1 MSAPKATPM
10 VRQYLSIK
18 AEHPD
23 AILFF
28 RMGDFYEM
36 FFEDAEKASKALDIT
51 LTSRNKNDPDPIL
64 MCGVPHHSANGY
76 VARLVEQ
83 GFKVAICDQ
92 VQDPSEAKGLVERKV
107 VQVVTPGMQ
116 LDGRYLDASQNN
128 YVCAAVG
135 GRGGIGLAFLD
146 VSTGAFLVTQIS
158 GMEDAFQE
166 ILRMG
171 PKELVLPEK
180 FEENPKAAQA
190 MRMAAHLPLSRME
203 PKDFE
208 PARTKDRLLEH
219 FKTRSLEGFGIQDMP
234 LAIRAA
240 GALLHYVQQAQR
252 KEITHVS
259 KIPAYFQDQFL
270 WIDDN
275 STRNL
280 ELIKNLRIG
289 NRQGTLISVLD
300 KTVTAM
306 GARLMGY
313 LLRYPLI
320 DPQAI
325 NLRLDAVEQAR
336 DLARVRDLV
345 REALKDVHDL
355 ERLRSRVA
363 LGHANGRD
371 LAAMGESLRQLP
383 GLWALLKENF
393 QSPLICGDAT
403 DDNLADVADLIERSI
418 REDSPP
424 GVKDGGMIKPGFN
437 EELDELVA
445 LATDVKGLIAG
456 LEAKEKERTGI
467 TTLKVRFNRV
477 FGYYIEISKNQ
488 TKTIPAHYVRK
499 QTLVN
504 AERYITEEL
513 KEFETKVLGAEERR
527 VSLESNIFSQ
537 ITDRINAENN
547 RLEKVSHLL
556 AWVDV
561 LTTLGHVADHNGYCR
576 PVVDMGQTLDFQDGR
591 HPVVEKM
598 LPGQRFVPNTV
609 TMNNVDQQILMI
621 TGPNMAGKSTVL
633 RQVALTVI
641 MAQMGSFVPAETA
654 IVGVVDKIFT
664 RVGALDNLSQGES
677 TFMVEM
683 QETAN
688 ILNNVTHRS
697 LVILDEIG
705 RGTSTFDGLSIAWA
719 VAEYLHDLKGHGV
732 KTLFATHYHELTD
745 LTKTH
750 PRVKNF
756 NIAVNEWNDEI
767 IFLHSLVEGGTNKS
781 YGIQVAR
788 LAGIPV
794 SVIKRSKQVLQT
806 IEDSEEARV
815 AYSVKVSGK
824 SAKKDHQV
832 QLSLFPT
839 PGDLAAK
846 ALEKMDINSMTPLE
860 AMNVLSELQQRVQRP
875 KKEVPGNSTEIEDKE

>member
-1 MSAPKATPM
+1 MSAPKVTPM

-18 AEHPD
+18 AEYPD
-23 AILFF
+23 SILFF

-51 LTSRNKNDPDPIL
+51 LTSRNKNDPDPVP

-128 YVCAAVG
+128 YVCAAFAGKG
-135 GRGGIGLAFLD
+135 GMGLAFLD

-158 GMEDAFQE
+158 SVEGAFQE

-180 FEENPKAAQA
+180 FEDGAKTAAA
-190 MRMAAHLPLSRME
+190 MRMVDNLPLSRLE
-203 PKDFE
+203 SKDFE
-208 PARTKDRLLEH
+208 AARAKDRLLEH
-219 FKTRSLEGFGIQDMP
+219 FKTRSLEGFGIQELP
-234 LAIRAA
+234 LATRAA

-252 KEITHVS
+252 REITHVN
-259 KIPAYFQDQFL
+259 KITAYFQEQFL

-275 STRNL
+275 SARNL
-280 ELIKNLRIG
+280 ELLKNLRTG

-345 REALKDVHDL
+345 REVLKEVHDL
-355 ERLRSRVA
+355 ERLRGRVA

-383 GLWALLKENF
+383 ILWDLLKENF
-393 QSPLICGDAT
+393 PSPLLSGEAAE
-403 DDNLADVADLIERSI
+403 DNLADVADLIERSI
-418 REDSPP
+418 REDAPP
-424 GVKDGGMIKPGFN
+424 GVREGGMIKPGFN

-445 LATDVKGLIAG
+445 IATDVKGLIAG
-456 LEAKEKERTGI
+456 LEAQEKERTGI
-467 TTLKVRFNRV
+467 STLKVRFNKV

-488 TKTIPAHYVRK
+488 VKAVPPHYVRK

-504 AERYITEEL
+504 AERYITDEL

-527 VSLESNIFSQ
+527 MTLEYNIFTQ
-537 ITDRINAENN
+537 ITDRLNAENT
-547 RLEKVSHLL
+547 RLERASHLL

-561 LTTLGHVADHNGYCR
+561 LTTLGYVADHNGYCR
-576 PVVDMGQTLDFQDGR
+576 PRVDMGQSLDLEESR

-609 TMNNVDQQILMI
+609 MMNNLDQQILMI

-633 RQVALTVI
+633 RQVALCAI
-641 MAQMGSFVPAETA
+641 MAQMGSFVPAERAT
-654 IVGVVDKIFT
+654 VGVIDKIFT

-688 ILNNVTHRS
+688 ILNNATHRS

-732 KTLFATHYHELTD
+732 KTMFATHYHELTD

-788 LAGIPV
+788 LAGIPA
-794 SVIKRSKQVLQT
+794 SVIRRSKQVLQT

-815 AYSVKVSGK
+815 AYSAKMSGK
-824 SAKKDHQV
+824 GAKKDHQV

-846 ALEKMDINSMTPLE
+846 ALEKVDINAMTPLE
-860 AMNVLSELQQRVQRP
+860 AMNMLSELQRRIQRP
-875 KKEVPGNSTEIEDKE
+875 EKALTDSSTETDDQQ

>member
-1 MSAPKATPM
+1 MSAPKVTPM

-23 AILFF
+23 SILFF

-51 LTSRNKNDPDPIL
+51 LTSRNKNDPDPVP

-128 YVCAAVG
+128 FVCAAVT
-135 GRGGIGLAFLD
+135 GRGGVGLAFLD
-146 VSTGAFLVTQIS
+146 ISTGAFLVTQVTTPES
-158 GMEDAFQE
+158 AFQE

-180 FEENPKAAQA
+180 FEENARAAAA
-190 MRMAAHLPLSRME
+190 MRMADQLPTSRLE
-203 PKDFE
+203 GKDFE
-208 PARTKDRLLEH
+208 NARTRDRLLEH
-219 FKTRSLEGFGIQDMP
+219 FKTRSLEGFGIQDLP
-234 LAIRAA
+234 LAVRAA

-252 KEITHVS
+252 QEITHVT
-259 KIPAYFQDQFL
+259 KIQAYFQDQFL

-275 STRNL
+275 SARNL
-280 ELIKNLRIG
+280 ELLKNIRNG
-289 NRQGTLISVLD
+289 TRQGALISVLD

-306 GARLMGY
+306 GARLMSY

-320 DPQAI
+320 DPQVI
-325 NLRLDAVEQAR
+325 NLRLDAVEQAK
-336 DLARVRDLV
+336 DLARVRDEV
-345 REALKDVHDL
+345 REALKEVHDL
-355 ERLRSRVA
+355 ERLRSRTA

-371 LAAMGESLRQLP
+371 LAAMGESLKQLP
-383 GLWALLKENF
+383 RLWALLKENF
-393 QSPLICGDAT
+393 ESPLLCGEAT
-403 DDNLADVADLIERSI
+403 DDGLTDVADLIDRSI
-418 REDSPP
+418 REDAPP
-424 GVKDGGMIKPGFN
+424 GVRDGGMIKPGFN
-437 EELDELVA
+437 EELDEVAA

-456 LEAKEKERTGI
+456 LEAQEKERTGI
-467 TTLKVRFNRV
+467 STLKVRYNKV

-488 TKTIPAHYVRK
+488 TKSIPPHYVRK

-504 AERYITEEL
+504 AERYITDEL

-527 VSLESNIFSQ
+527 VALEYNIFTQ
-537 ITDRINAENN
+537 IVDRINGEND
-547 RLEKVSHLL
+547 RLEKASHLI

-561 LTTLGHVADHNGYCR
+561 LAALGHVADHNGYCR
-576 PVVDMGQTLDFQDGR
+576 PVVDMGQTLDLQESR

-598 LPGQRFVPNTV
+598 LPGQRFVPNNIA
-609 TMNNVDQQILMI
+609 MNNLDQQILMI

-633 RQVALTVI
+633 RQAALCVI
-641 MAQMGSFVPAETA
+641 MAQMGSFVPAEKA
-654 IVGVVDKIFT
+654 VVGVVDKIFT

-688 ILNNVTHRS
+688 ILNNVSHRS

-719 VAEYLHDLKGHGV
+719 VAEYLHDYKDHGV
-732 KTLFATHYHELTD
+732 KTMFATHYHELTD

-788 LAGIPV
+788 LAGIPA
-794 SVIKRSKQVLQT
+794 SVIRRSKQVLQT

-815 AYSVKVSGK
+815 AYSAKASGK
-824 SAKKDHQV
+824 SGKKDVQV
-832 QLSLFPT
+832 QMSLFPT
-839 PGDLAAK
+839 PGELAAQ
-846 ALEKMDINSMTPLE
+846 ALERMDINVMTPLE
-860 AMNVLSELQQRVQRP
+860 AMNVLSELQQRVKRP
-875 KKEVPGNSTEIEDKE
+875 EKAPADVTAETEDQE